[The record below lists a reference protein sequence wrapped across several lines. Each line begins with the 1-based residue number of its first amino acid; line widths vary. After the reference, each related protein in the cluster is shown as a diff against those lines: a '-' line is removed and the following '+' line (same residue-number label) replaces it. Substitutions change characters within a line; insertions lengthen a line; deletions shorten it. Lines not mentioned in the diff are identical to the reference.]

1 LVHSSFLTE
10 TSTFFKAA
18 IGGNFKG
25 AVGQQVKMPGGG
37 EATFE
42 HFVRWL
48 YSGCR
53 EKVTPTEDIF
63 TAGTTAAN
71 IKDIV
76 GLFVLGDKVGCQEL
90 KHDMVRQYH
99 LLLDSVVPV
108 IPLESIEYLY
118 GRPISTEPLREM
130 TVAYFVWIIPTQLY
144 KTGEALGELLAKLP
158 EFTKEVLI
166 EMGSRYGVRK
176 AINPLKKGVN
186 CFLAKV

>member
-1 LVHSSFLTE
+1 LS
-10 TSTFFKAA
+10 
-18 IGGNFKG
+18 
-25 AVGQQVKMPGGG
+25 G
-37 EATFE
+37 E
-42 HFVRWL
+42 
-48 YSGCR
+48 
-53 EKVTPTEDIF
+53 VTPTEDIF
-63 TAGTTAAN
+63 TAETTAAN

-76 GLFVLGDKVGCQEL
+76 DLFVLGDKVGCQEL

-176 AINPLKKGVN
+176 ATNPLKKGVN
-186 CFLAKV
+186 YFLAKV